1 MNQDPASIPK
11 TMIAA
16 RLHAVGT
23 PMRLD
28 EIATPQPRPTDVLVR
43 IKACGVVP
51 NLPNVLEN
59 WETWFPHQPLPRL
72 PASFGLDAAGL
83 VAAVGDAVHDIAVG
97 TRVYVNPLRGC
108 GSCRDCR
115 SDRIAFCRF
124 GVFQGYFG
132 FGPNAQTLFD
142 DYPHGGLGQY
152 QTAPQGAVVKLP
164 DSLSFAQ
171 ATRIGYLGT
180 SYSALRKSG
189 IRPGQTLLINGV
201 SGTLGL
207 GLVAFALATGVTSIL
222 GTGRD
227 RALLERVKALA
238 PSRIAVFSTKDGS
251 VEAWAKSL
259 TEGIGVDAAIDAQG
273 AGAPSSGSLEALRS
287 VRKGGAMVVI
297 GGVSEPM
304 PVDVKWLMD
313 NSIRIIGSL
322 WFSTAEGQEIA
333 DMAGAGTLD
342 LSIFQP
348 KVFPLAAVNELVSH
362 IGERDGGFTNFVVVP

>member
-1 MNQDPASIPK
+1 
-11 TMIAA
+11 
-16 RLHAVGT
+16 
-23 PMRLD
+23 MRLD